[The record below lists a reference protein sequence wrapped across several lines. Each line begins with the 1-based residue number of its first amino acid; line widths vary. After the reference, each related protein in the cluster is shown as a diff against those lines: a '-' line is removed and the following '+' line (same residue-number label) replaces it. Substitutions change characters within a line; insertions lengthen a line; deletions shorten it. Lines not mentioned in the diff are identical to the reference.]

1 MKQTEKVRC
10 TKNLLTYMKKKH
22 LETKFL
28 KFLLERQK
36 QLEEDGDVNVPL
48 PEDEEGLPRVRKTL
62 RMKPIDVPIEEE
74 EDEDDIEDEVFTD
87 EEILERLTLKY
98 KILKNEYEDKLRN
111 RKRR

>member
-1 MKQTEKVRC
+1 
-10 TKNLLTYMKKKH
+10 MKKKH

-36 QLEEDGDVNVPL
+36 QLEEGEDGDVNVPL

-74 EDEDDIEDEVFTD
+74 EDEEDIDIEDEVFTD

>member
-1 MKQTEKVRC
+1 MK
-10 TKNLLTYMKKKH
+10 KKKH

-36 QLEEDGDVNVPL
+36 QLEEGEDGDVNVPL
-48 PEDEEGLPRVRKTL
+48 PDDGEDLPPVRKTL
-62 RMKPIDVPIEEE
+62 RMKPKEVPLGEE
-74 EDEDDIEDEVFTD
+74 EDEEDDLDIEDNSSTD

-98 KILKNEYEDKLRN
+98 KILKNEYEDKIRN

>member
-1 MKQTEKVRC
+1 
-10 TKNLLTYMKKKH
+10 MKKKY

-36 QLEEDGDVNVPL
+36 QLEEGEDGDVNVPL

-74 EDEDDIEDEVFTD
+74 EDEEDIDIEDEVFTD

-98 KILKNEYEDKLRN
+98 KILKNEYENKLRN

>member
-1 MKQTEKVRC
+1 
-10 TKNLLTYMKKKH
+10 MKKKH

-98 KILKNEYEDKLRN
+98 KILKNEYENKLRN

>member
-1 MKQTEKVRC
+1 
-10 TKNLLTYMKKKH
+10 MKKKH

-36 QLEEDGDVNVPL
+36 QLKEDGDVNVPL

-74 EDEDDIEDEVFTD
+74 EDEEDIDIEDEVFSD

>member
-1 MKQTEKVRC
+1 
-10 TKNLLTYMKKKH
+10 MKKKH

-36 QLEEDGDVNVPL
+36 QLEEGEDGDVNVPL

-74 EDEDDIEDEVFTD
+74 EDEEDIDIEDEVFTD

-98 KILKNEYEDKLRN
+98 KILKNEYENKLRN